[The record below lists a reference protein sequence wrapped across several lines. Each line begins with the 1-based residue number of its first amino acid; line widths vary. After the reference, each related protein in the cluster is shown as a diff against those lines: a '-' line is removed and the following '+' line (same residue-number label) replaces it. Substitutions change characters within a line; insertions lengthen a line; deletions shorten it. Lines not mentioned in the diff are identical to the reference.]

1 MNKKINEYTQEE
13 WENICNH
20 CGKCC
25 LLKLQNEDTGEIY
38 YTDVVCRYYDQERS
52 RCSIYEKRCEIVPE
66 CLKLT
71 PENIDKIEWMPQSCA
86 YRCLFEGKK
95 DTGKTTTI
103 KDRCISEDLVK
114 EEELE
119 DHIIDWEDL

>member
-25 LLKLQNEDTGEIY
+25 LLKLQNEDTGGSY
-38 YTDVVCRYYDQERS
+38 YTDLVCRYYDQERS

-86 YRCLFEGKK
+86 YRHLFESKK